1 MKKIILIIAL
11 MLGAASVQAQ
21 DIFSLGQIL
30 KNLMPDTTATEQGM
44 LGSLLKDLGRGANGE
59 PGILGSLL
67 KQVVGDSLLTTPE
80 VYGKLLDHIGGDET
94 IEAKARINKIEDK
107 QIFYVIHA
115 TINDKP
121 HLIISQKKDGG
132 EGKTI
137 KEGKKYK
144 LVLKTVLPAKFSLL
158 QNFDLGDLLSDE
170 DRQYINGND
179 IYRAVNLQGLVLTKD
194 N

>member
-1 MKKIILIIAL
+1 MCGLTKISNFAALIIREMKKIILIIAL

-21 DIFSLGQIL
+21 DIFSLGQML
-30 KNLMPDTTATEQGM
+30 KNLMPDTTATEQG
-44 LGSLLKDLGRGANGE
+44 
-59 PGILGSLL
+59 ILGSLL
-67 KQVVGDSLLTTPE
+67 RQVVGDSLLTTPE

-144 LVLKTVLPAKFSLL
+144 LFLKTVLPAKFSLL